1 MIKKNWIY
9 ILFAFSVIAYFTS
22 AYISWKNSY
31 EIESKAIK
39 SGSGWGYEIYVGKK
53 IFITQRNI
61 PAIIGTKQFVSEE
74 QAKKVAELVIVKLKQ
89 KHALP
94 SVTVHELDSLGI
106 EK

>member
-9 ILFAFSVIAYFTS
+9 FLFAFSVIAYFSS
-22 AYISWKNSY
+22 AYISWKNSF
-31 EIESKAIK
+31 EIDSKVIK

-61 PAIIGTKQFVSEE
+61 PAIIGTKQFVSEA
-74 QAKKVAELVIVKLKQ
+74 QANKVAELVIVKLKQ
-89 KHALP
+89 KHSLP